1 MTSPGAT
8 AADDI
13 DRITDKDV
21 RFENVRAM
29 NATRWII
36 VIGMFIVFVVTLVG
50 AMLGAFFGAP
60 GRWGQLSPVVDTL
73 LAGEFA
79 IFGGIIAFYMT
90 RQD

>member
-1 MTSPGAT
+1 MAVSEGA
-8 AADDI
+8 APSDI
-13 DRITDKDV
+13 DQISDKDV

-29 NATRWII
+29 NATRWLI
-36 VIGMFIVFVVTLVG
+36 VGGMFVVFAVTLVG

-79 IFGGIIAFYMT
+79 IFGAIIAFYMT

>member
-1 MTSPGAT
+1 MANPAS
-8 AADDI
+8 DI
-13 DRITDKDV
+13 DQITDKDV

-36 VIGMFIVFVVTLVG
+36 VIGMFVIFGLTAVFAIVG
-50 AMLGAFFGAP
+50 AAF
-60 GRWGQLSPVVDTL
+60 GRPSAWSQMSPVIDTL

-79 IFGGIIAFYMT
+79 IFGSIVAFYMT

>member
-1 MTSPGAT
+1 VASPAS
-8 AADDI
+8 DI
-13 DRITDKDV
+13 DQITDKDV

-36 VIGMFIVFVVTLVG
+36 VIGMFVVFVVTLVG
-50 AMLGAFFGAP
+50 SMLGAFFGSS
-60 GRWGQLSPVVDTL
+60 GRWGQLSPVVDTA

-79 IFGGIIAFYMT
+79 IFGAIVAFYMT